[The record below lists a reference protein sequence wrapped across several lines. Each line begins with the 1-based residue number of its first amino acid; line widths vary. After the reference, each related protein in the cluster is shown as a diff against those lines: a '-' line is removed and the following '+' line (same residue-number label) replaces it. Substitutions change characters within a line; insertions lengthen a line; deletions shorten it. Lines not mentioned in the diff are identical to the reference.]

1 MTYSGRVYVYRNL
14 NTGTWSV
21 RALSGENRGRVIAHP
36 TTLMLRD
43 AAFHVSAKGRDR
55 VRATGVRSVHAG
67 VSGYI
72 TRSCASESH
81 DARRVTYNPYR
92 HDSFVDVDTGVAVL
106 TGDLVLFPKQPRNG
120 SVPLMAWQCGR
131 TE

>member
-36 TTLMLRD
+36 ATLVLRD
-43 AAFHVSAKGRDR
+43 AVFHVSAKGRDR

-72 TRSCASESH
+72 TRSGAGESK

-92 HDSFVDVDTGVAVL
+92 HDSFVEVDDGAAVL
-106 TGDLVLFPKQPRNG
+106 TADRVLFPKQPKNG
-120 SVPLMAWQCGR
+120 SVPLMVWPRGR
-131 TE
+131 ME